1 MPILRWRSNTRRR
14 DWSRYKSQMK
24 GGLPMNNSAV
34 HAVHD
39 DDLQAVLDKLG
50 LAAAFA
56 KGELHCKFC
65 GDVVTWDNLHSLFP
79 DGGSIK
85 LVCDKPECAKALLQY
100 VNARREQPA

>member
-1 MPILRWRSNTRRR
+1 M
-14 DWSRYKSQMK
+14 SRYASQRK
-24 GGLPMNNSAV
+24 GWLSMTNSAV

-50 LAAAFA
+50 LATAFG
-56 KGELHCKFC
+56 KGELRCKFC
-65 GDVVTWDNLHSLFP
+65 GDVMTWDNLHSLFP

-100 VNARREQPA
+100 LNARREQPA

>member
-1 MPILRWRSNTRRR
+1 MAS
-14 DWSRYKSQMK
+14 
-24 GGLPMNNSAV
+24 SAV

-39 DDLQAVLDKLG
+39 DDLQAVLDALG

-56 KGELHCKFC
+56 KGELRCKFC

-85 LVCDKPECAKALLQY
+85 LVCDKPECSKALLQY
-100 VNARREQPA
+100 LNARRERE